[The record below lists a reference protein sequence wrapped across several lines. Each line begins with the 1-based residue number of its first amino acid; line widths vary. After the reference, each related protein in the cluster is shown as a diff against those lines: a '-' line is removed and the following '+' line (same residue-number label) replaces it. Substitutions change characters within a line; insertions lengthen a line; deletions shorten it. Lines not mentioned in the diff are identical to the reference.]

1 MLAIDIDR
9 AAVGR
14 LDDWAR
20 NGYLRLISEVGE
32 REFKREEAEEVL
44 IKRGSGLENV
54 GKLFSAL
61 RDAGLIDVT
70 EDKRDRRRNA
80 YDFILF
86 SWGRRRK
93 LGER

>member
-20 NGYLRLISEVGE
+20 NRYLKLVSEVGE

-44 IKRGSGLENV
+44 IKGIRAGKRG
-54 GKLFSAL
+54 KALFSFKGCGFD
-61 RDAGLIDVT
+61 R
-70 EDKRDRRRNA
+70 RDR
-80 YDFILF
+80 
-86 SWGRRRK
+86 G
-93 LGER
+93 

>member
-20 NGYLRLISEVGE
+20 NRYLKLISEVGE
-32 REFKREEAEEVL
+32 RELKREEAEEVL
-44 IKRGSGLENV
+44 IEQGSGLENV

-61 RDAGLIDVT
+61 RDAGLINVR
-70 EDKRDRRRNA
+70 EDKRDSRRNA
-80 YDFILF
+80 YDFVLF
-86 SWGRRRK
+86 SWGQPRK
-93 LGER
+93 PGER

>member
-1 MLAIDIDR
+1 MVAINIDW

-20 NGYLRLISEVGE
+20 SRYLKLVSEIGE

-44 IKRGSGLENV
+44 IKQGLGLENV

-61 RDAGLIDVT
+61 RDAGLINVR
-70 EDKRDRRRNA
+70 EDKRDSRRNA

-86 SWGRRRK
+86 SWGQPRK
-93 LGER
+93 LWER